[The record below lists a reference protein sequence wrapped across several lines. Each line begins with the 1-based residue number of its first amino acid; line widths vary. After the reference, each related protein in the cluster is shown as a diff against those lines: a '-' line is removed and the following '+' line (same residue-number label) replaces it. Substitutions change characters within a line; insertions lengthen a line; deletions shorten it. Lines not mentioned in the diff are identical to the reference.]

1 MELAIYCLS
10 RALESFALC
19 LVDWGIV
26 RRRRGISQSDGNPS
40 LLTLGACLHG

>member
-19 LVDWGIV
+19 LVEWGVI
-26 RRRRGISQSDGNPS
+26 RRRDVPKRIDVFMFR
-40 LLTLGACLHG
+40 LLNLHITPC